1 MINQN
6 LLLAGDDGY
15 NLTKSLRFR
24 ASASTYLSRT
34 FGTPTNANLWTF
46 SVWLKRSNLGAFGTI
61 IGNLNTTY
69 PIYQFL
75 TTNAFGVYDS
85 GSSSTTVVYRD
96 PSAWYHLVI
105 QRTSSTAV
113 SIYFNGVLTN
123 SFTGQTNTFNT
134 SGSTYTIGRSQ
145 SGEYFDGYMTEVN
158 FVDGQSLTPSSF
170 GAFSSTTGVW
180 QPAKYTG
187 TYGTNGFYL
196 PFTNTTSTSTLGNDF
211 SGNSNTW
218 TVNNFSLTAGTTY
231 DSMNDVPT
239 LTSAT
244 AANYC
249 VLNPLDYE
257 SSTFT
262 LSNANLTFAG
272 ARTASGSYYTRST
285 VAVTSGKWYW
295 EVTPTDVGAGPNLAI
310 GIQSLPS
317 ALTGGGSLMLNGY
330 GYSADGNKYNNAG
343 SSAYGASW
351 TNGDVIG
358 IAYDATAGTITFY
371 KNNTSQGTAFTGI
384 TAGTYTPVIEM
395 STGGV
400 ARTVAGSINFGQRPF
415 AYTPPTGYVA
425 LNTFNLPT
433 STIVKGNTV
442 MDVSLYTG
450 NGTGQTITNS
460 GLMKPDLVWIKSRS
474 AAYNHGLIDTNRGIN
489 KHLFSNMTNAEA
501 TCTAGKGITAITST
515 GFTLGTESDTSAPT
529 NENGTTFVGWQWQAG
544 QGTNTS
550 NTNGSITSTVSANP
564 TAGFSIVTYTGT
576 GSNAT
581 VGHGLGVAPKMI
593 IVKIRNSSVYSWAVG
608 NTSIGWANYLLLNT
622 TDATASSS
630 TVWQSTAPTS
640 SVFSIGTSSAVN
652 LSSGTFVAYC
662 FAQIAGYSAF
672 GSYTGNG
679 SADGPFI
686 YTGFRPKF
694 ILIKCS
700 TNAYNWVMTDTSRD
714 RYNTAE
720 YGLYPNLSNAEGSGY
735 PYMDILSNGFKQ
747 RYAGGGTNASGETF
761 IYMAFAENPFKN
773 SLAR

>member
-1 MINQN
+1 
-6 LLLAGDDGY
+6 
-15 NLTKSLRFR
+15 
-24 ASASTYLSRT
+24 
-34 FGTPTNANLWTF
+34 
-46 SVWLKRSNLGAFGTI
+46 
-61 IGNLNTTY
+61 
-69 PIYQFL
+69 
-75 TTNAFGVYDS
+75 
-85 GSSSTTVVYRD
+85 
-96 PSAWYHLVI
+96 
-105 QRTSSTAV
+105 
-113 SIYFNGVLTN
+113 
-123 SFTGQTNTFNT
+123 
-134 SGSTYTIGRSQ
+134 
-145 SGEYFDGYMTEVN
+145 MT
-158 FVDGQSLTPSSF
+158 
-170 GAFSSTTGVW
+170 
-180 QPAKYTG
+180 
-187 TYGTNGFYL
+187 
-196 PFTNTTSTSTLGNDF
+196 
-211 SGNSNTW
+211 
-218 TVNNFSLTAGTTY
+218 
-231 DSMNDVPT
+231 DVPT

-244 AANYC
+244 TANYC

-400 ARTVAGSINFGQRPF
+400 ARTVAGSVNFGQQPF
-415 AYTPPTGYVA
+415 TYTPPTGFVA

-442 MDVSLYTG
+442 MDAQLYTG
-450 NGTGQTITNS
+450 NGSSQTLTTTS
-460 GLMKPDLVWIKSRS
+460 GFKPDLVWIKQRS
-474 AAYNHGLIDTNRGIN
+474 AATGNDLTDTVRGATIT
-489 KHLFSNMTNAEA
+489 LQSQDTAAEE
-501 TCTAGKGITAITST
+501 TRVNDLTAFTST
-515 GFTLGTESDTSAPT
+515 GFSVGSGGNVNTNSGTYVAWE
-529 NENGTTFVGWQWQAG
+529 WQAG
-544 QGTNTS
+544 QGTTSS
-550 NTNGSITSTVSANP
+550 NTAGSITSTVSANP

-593 IVKIRNSSVYSWAVG
+593 IIKSRS
-608 NTSIGWANYLLLNT
+608 NTSDWIVYNSNLTSASYRLFLSDT
-622 TDATASSS
+622 TGQDLS
-630 TVWQSTAPTS
+630 TTTFNSTAPTS
-640 SVFSIGTSSAVN
+640 SVFSLGTNANVN
-652 LSSGTFVAYC
+652 SSGWTQVAYC
-662 FAQIAGYSAF
+662 WTPIAGYSAF

-679 SADGPFI
+679 SSDGPFI

-694 ILIKCS
+694 WMVKNTTTGGTS
-700 TNAYNWVMTDTSRD
+700 WVMVDTSRSP
-714 RYNTAE
+714 YNVA
-720 YGLYPNLSNAEGSGY
+720 NLLLLADSSGSEVTTNTF
-735 PYMDILSNGFKQ
+735 DILSNGIKL
-747 RYAGGGTNASGETF
+747 RSTDGSRNANGDNY
-761 IYMAFAENPFKN
+761 IYMAFAENPMKY